1 MHRKDM
7 RRFKSSIQRHL
18 ILLLLLTASSLS
30 QAQPAV
36 NRPSLLHGI
45 AQDSGVEDEL
55 RRVLG
60 KRHASFEQ
68 NFQVAASPVR
78 LGDGSIFVD
87 GWRADHPD
95 AHAAAVV
102 IYEDGR
108 VYVAYADQDGD
119 RLISWEGGTDARRHP
134 AILIWL
140 RRFEEHAVESTAP
153 LSRISPASDGEIM
166 LPVDQDALRRVAIS
180 IWENAAATWEMNAAA
195 GDVLEIVIN
204 EIMHCSAAIGVVPK
218 PTGNGPG
225 WSHVAK
231 NAVQIVGHITGVSR
245 DRRYK

>member
-68 NFQVAASPVR
+68 NFQVAASPLR
-78 LGDGSIFVD
+78 LGDGSIFMD

-108 VYVAYADQDGD
+108 VYVAYADKDGD
-119 RLISWEGGTDARRHP
+119 RLISWEGGTDARV
-134 AILIWL
+134 A
-140 RRFEEHAVESTAP
+140 
-153 LSRISPASDGEIM
+153 SRYPD
-166 LPVDQDALRRVAIS
+166 L
-180 IWENAAATWEMNAAA
+180 ATT
-195 GDVLEIVIN
+195 L
-204 EIMHCSAAIGVVPK
+204 
-218 PTGNGPG
+218 
-225 WSHVAK
+225 
-231 NAVQIVGHITGVSR
+231 
-245 DRRYK
+245 